1 MKQEAG
7 LRLFALGTSRDY
19 GAKVAR
25 HLGIEL
31 AAHEERDFEDGEHKA
46 RPLESVRGADVFVI
60 ASLFGDA
67 ALTVNDKLVRLLF
80 FLGAVR
86 DAGAGRVTAVIPYLC
101 YARKDRKTKSRDP
114 VNTRYTAALLEAV
127 GVDAVLTVDVHNLA
141 AYQNAFRCHSEHLEA
156 RPLFVDHF
164 SGQLAQDEQVVVV
177 SPDIGGVKRAEQ
189 FREALARHLGRPV
202 DSAFMEKKRS
212 AGVVSGEA
220 VVGEVAGRTA
230 IIVDDMI
237 AGGTTLAR
245 TVEACQAR
253 GARRI
258 LAAATHGL
266 FVADAEARL
275 AQPGLERLVITDSV
289 APFRLSDE
297 FIASRL
303 TVLDG
308 SAQVAEAI
316 RRLHDNGSIVE
327 LLAD

>member
-1 MKQEAG
+1 MKQEPG
-7 LRLFALGTSRDY
+7 LRLFALGSSRDY
-19 GAKVAR
+19 GEKVAR

-46 RPLESVRGADVFVI
+46 RPLESVRGADVYVI
-60 ASLFGDA
+60 ASLYGDA

-86 DAGAGRVTAVIPYLC
+86 DAGAGRVTAVVPYLC

-127 GVDAVLTVDVHNLA
+127 GIDAVLTVDVHNLA

-164 SGQLAQDEQVVVV
+164 SGQLAADEQVVVV
-177 SPDIGGVKRAEQ
+177 SPDIGGVKRAGA
-189 FREALARHLGRPV
+189 FREALAHRLERPL

-220 VVGEVAGRTA
+220 VVGEVANRTA

-258 LAAATHGL
+258 LAAASHGL
-266 FVADAEARL
+266 FVADAEAKL

-289 APFRLSDE
+289 APFRLSDD

-316 RRLHDNGSIVE
+316 RRLHENGSIVE